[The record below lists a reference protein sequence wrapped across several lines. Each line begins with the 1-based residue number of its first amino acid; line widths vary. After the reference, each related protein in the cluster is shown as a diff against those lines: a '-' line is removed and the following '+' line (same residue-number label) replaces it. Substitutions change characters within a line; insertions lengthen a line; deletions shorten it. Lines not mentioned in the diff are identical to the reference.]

1 MAEAVI
7 STNIK
12 VMNNPEE
19 IFNTI
24 KLLMQELFEVEPSL
38 VSRSSTLG
46 ELDVDSIDAVDM
58 LVKIHEMTGK
68 RIKPEDFKSVVNVG
82 DIVDALDDIINKG

>member
-1 MAEAVI
+1 MH
-7 STNIK
+7 
-12 VMNNPEE
+12 NPEE

-24 KLLMQELFEVEPSL
+24 KLLMQELFEVEPSQ
-38 VSRSSTLG
+38 VSRLSTLE

-68 RIKPEDFKSVVNVG
+68 RIKPEDFKSVVNIG
-82 DIVDALDDIINKG
+82 DIVDALDNIINKS

>member
-1 MAEAVI
+1 
-7 STNIK
+7 
-12 VMNNPEE
+12 MNNPEE

>member
-1 MAEAVI
+1 MH
-7 STNIK
+7 
-12 VMNNPEE
+12 NPEE

-24 KLLMQELFEVEPSL
+24 KLLMQELFEVEPSH
-38 VSRSSTLG
+38 VSRLSTLE

-68 RIKPEDFKSVVNVG
+68 RIKPEDFKSVVNIG
-82 DIVDALDDIINKG
+82 DIVDALDNIINKS

>member
-1 MAEAVI
+1 MHN
-7 STNIK
+7 S
-12 VMNNPEE
+12 EE

-24 KLLMQELFEVEPSL
+24 KLLMQELFEVEPSQ
-38 VSRSSTLG
+38 VSRLSTLE

-68 RIKPEDFKSVVNVG
+68 RIKPEDFKSVVNIG
-82 DIVDALDDIINKG
+82 DIVDALDKIINKS

>member
-1 MAEAVI
+1 M
-7 STNIK
+7 K
-12 VMNNPEE
+12 NPEE

-24 KLLMQELFEVEPSL
+24 KLLMQELFEVDPSQ

-58 LVKIHEMTGK
+58 LVRIHEMTGK
-68 RIKPEDFKSVVNVG
+68 RIKPEDFKSVVNIG
-82 DIVDALDDIINKG
+82 DIVDALDKIINKS